1 MPRTKD
7 YSIREATEEDVID
20 LAILGKQFVKES
32 QNGFLGWNSSKVY
45 DSLLDAV
52 ERDDFGIFVLCADTE
67 VVGMLIGF
75 VAPCFFSDVVQ
86 ASEITWYVDPEH
98 RGSRMAIK
106 MLGYFEE
113 WAKDRGAV
121 CANLGNLD
129 VLNADRVARLYNRR
143 GYRLIENTFV
153 KEL

>member
-7 YSIREATEEDVID
+7 YSIRKATKEDVID

-32 QNGFLGWNSSKVY
+32 QNGFLGWSSSKVY
-45 DSLLDAV
+45 DSLFDAV

-67 VVGMLIGF
+67 VVGMLIAF
-75 VAPCFFSDVVQ
+75 VAPCCFSDVVQ

-106 MLGYFEE
+106 MLDYFEE
-113 WAKDRGAV
+113 WAKDQGAV

-129 VLNADRVARLYNRR
+129 VLNGDRVARLYNSI
-143 GYRLIENTFV
+143 GYRLITNTFV

>member
-7 YSIREATEEDVID
+7 YSIRKAAKEDVID

-52 ERDDFGIFVLCADTE
+52 GRNDFGIFVLCADTE
-67 VVGMLIGF
+67 VVGMLIAF

-86 ASEITWYVDPEH
+86 ASEIAWYVDPEH
-98 RGSRMAIK
+98 RGSRMAVK
-106 MLGYFEE
+106 MLDYFES
-113 WAKDRGAV
+113 WAEDQGAV
-121 CANLGNLD
+121 CANLMNLD
-129 VLNADRVARLYNRR
+129 VLNADKVAKMYNKR
-143 GYRLIENTFV
+143 GYRLAENTFV